1 MRKLIYAIV
10 VGLVGA
16 VVLHIVI
23 ILALPHFTGKDA
35 YTRVTMEGPLFKFYS
50 LDSRADRA
58 GLANGDPFLKL
69 AACAFDVSEAPV
81 HLTAEGSVPFW
92 SVGIF
97 DRDANEVYSMNDAT
111 SVEGKLDI
119 IVATPAQLARL
130 RATAPDALAQ
140 TILVEMPET
149 QGYAVLRTLVPQ
161 ASFAPDAQAFLT
173 NAGCD
178 QTAIDP

>member
-1 MRKLIYAIV
+1 
-10 VGLVGA
+10 
-16 VVLHIVI
+16 
-23 ILALPHFTGKDA
+23 
-35 YTRVTMEGPLFKFYS
+35 
-50 LDSRADRA
+50 
-58 GLANGDPFLKL
+58 
-69 AACAFDVSEAPV
+69 
-81 HLTAEGSVPFW
+81 
-92 SVGIF
+92 
-97 DRDANEVYSMNDAT
+97 MNDAT